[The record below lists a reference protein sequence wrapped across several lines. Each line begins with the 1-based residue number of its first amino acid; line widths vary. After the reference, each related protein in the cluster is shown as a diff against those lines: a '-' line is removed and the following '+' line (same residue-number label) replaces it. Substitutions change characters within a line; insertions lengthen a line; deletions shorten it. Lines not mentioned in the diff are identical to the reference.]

1 MLSTK
6 LTVCLGLLLVINIE
20 AAPAPKPWHLPNL
33 PPLSPPQPPM
43 YPPQPPMYPPQPPMY
58 PPQPPFYPPQPPIY
72 PPQPPIYPPQPPI
85 YPPQP
90 PFYPPQPPMYPPQPP
105 MCSIFNLFDD
115 LFKPWGMSSSGN
127 QGGYPWTMLNRA
139 ESGQWDDQIIE
150 ECNPS

>member
-6 LTVCLGLLLVINIE
+6 LTVCLGLLFVINIE
-20 AAPAPKPWHLPNL
+20 AAPAPEPWHLPNL
-33 PPLSPPQPPM
+33 PPL
-43 YPPQPPMYPPQPPMY
+43 YPPQPPMYPPQPP
-58 PPQPPFYPPQPPIY
+58 IY
-72 PPQPPIYPPQPPI
+72 R
-85 YPPQP
+85 
-90 PFYPPQPPMYPPQPP
+90 PQPPMG
-105 MCSIFNLFDD
+105 SIFDLFDD